1 MLTHI
6 ILTIIVIF
14 VMTVLLG
21 LIAYWYAMKM
31 TSVEPIP
38 APPSYARSGTRTKAA
53 KSASYSDNTHSTND
67 IKSNN
72 SSSDN

>member
-1 MLTHI
+1 MMLTHI

-14 VMTVLLG
+14 VMTVLLA
-21 LIAYWYAMKM
+21 LVAYWYAMKM

-38 APPSYARSGTRTKAA
+38 APPSYARSGTRVV